1 MRWVTIRSVNMPQ
14 RKTRV
19 IAAGLVIGL
28 SGLLMITTFIVSTCG
43 RSIGSCL
50 ASGDELILPAI
61 IGAGLAGMMFSPLF
75 GRTGQRGWV
84 LAAVGAILATA
95 VGAML
100 AVLLL
105 GLWGGEN
112 ILNDASVVLVG
123 PWFIL
128 VMFDQFPLTIFLW
141 IGIMIAA
148 HLVLRWYFINDTEL

>member
-1 MRWVTIRSVNMPQ
+1 MPQ

-28 SGLLMITTFIVSTCG
+28 SGLLMITIFIISTCG
-43 RSIGSCL
+43 WSIGSCFI
-50 ASGDELILPAI
+50 SGDEMILPAT
-61 IGAGLAGMMFSPLF
+61 IGAGLAGMMFYALF
-75 GRTGQRGWV
+75 GGKGERGWT
-84 LAAVGAILATA
+84 LAAIGAILATV

-100 AVLLL
+100 AVLVL
-105 GLWGGEN
+105 GLWSGED

-128 VMFDQFPLTIFLW
+128 VMFDEFPLTIFLW

-148 HLVLRWYFINDTEL
+148 HLVLRWYFNHDTEL

>member
-1 MRWVTIRSVNMPQ
+1 MPQ

-28 SGLLMITTFIVSTCG
+28 SGLLMITIFIISTCG
-43 RSIGSCL
+43 RSIGSCF
-50 ASGDELILPAI
+50 ASGNEIILPVT
-61 IGAGLAGMMFSPLF
+61 IGAGLAGMMFYALL
-75 GRTGQRGWV
+75 GGKGQRGWV
-84 LAAVGAILATA
+84 LAVIGAILATA

-100 AVLLL
+100 AVLVL
-105 GLWGGEN
+105 GLWSGED

>member
-1 MRWVTIRSVNMPQ
+1 MPQ

-28 SGLLMITTFIVSTCG
+28 SGLLMITIFIISTCG
-43 RSIGSCL
+43 RSIGSCF
-50 ASGDELILPAI
+50 ANGAEIILPAM
-61 IGAGLAGMMFSPLF
+61 IGAGLAGMMFYALF
-75 GRTGQRGWV
+75 GGKGQRGWM

-100 AVLLL
+100 AVLVL
-105 GLWGGEN
+105 GVWSGED

>member
-1 MRWVTIRSVNMPQ
+1 MPQ

-28 SGLLMITTFIVSTCG
+28 SGLLMITIFIISTCG
-43 RSIGSCL
+43 RSIGSCF
-50 ASGDELILPAI
+50 ASGDEIILPAM
-61 IGAGLAGMMFSPLF
+61 IGAGLAGMMFYALF
-75 GRTGQRGWV
+75 GGTGQRGWV
-84 LAAVGAILATA
+84 LAAVGAILATV

-100 AVLLL
+100 AILVL
-105 GLWGGEN
+105 GLWSGED

-148 HLVLRWYFINDTEL
+148 HLVLRWYFNHDTEL